1 MRSPITRSPVGD
13 GQPGTALRN
22 GLRNGLRYA
31 LRTPSAGPLAA
42 LATAV
47 LVFSLTTDTFLTPEN
62 LSLVLQQSIVIGTLA
77 LGQTLIILT
86 AGIDLS
92 NGAIAVLGTLVMA
105 KPVFEGGSP
114 AAALLLGLTVAT
126 CLGLVNGLLVAR
138 LALPSFIVTLG
149 ALTVIYAAGRL
160 YSESRSYPVTND
172 LLVFW
177 GNGVH
182 LGSVLITWG
191 TFLLVG
197 LYAFFWY
204 VLSKTPWGR
213 HVYAVGNAPESARL
227 TGISVRRTVLSVF
240 VTAGLLYGIAAWQ
253 SLGRIP
259 NADPNSYQTAN
270 LESITAVVI
279 GGTSLFG
286 GRGGVAGTL
295 VGTLIVTVLRSGL
308 TQAGIDSLYQ
318 DVATGTLVVVAVG
331 VDKVLRRGSTG

>member
-1 MRSPITRSPVGD
+1 MKSPVTTSPSAD
-13 GQPGTALRN
+13 SEPGIALRDA
-22 GLRNGLRYA
+22 LRYA
-31 LRTPSAGPLAA
+31 LRTPTVGPLTA
-42 LATAV
+42 LAIAV

-86 AGIDLS
+86 AGIDLA

-105 KPVFEGGSP
+105 KLVFEGHSP
-114 AAALLLGLTVAT
+114 AAALLLGLAVAT
-126 CLGLVNGLLVAR
+126 FLGLVNGLLVAQ
-138 LALPSFIVTLG
+138 LGLPPFIVTLG
-149 ALTVIYAAGRL
+149 ALTVAYAVGRL
-160 YSESRSYPVTND
+160 YSDSRSYPVTAD

-177 GNGVH
+177 GNGIH
-182 LGSVLITWG
+182 LGSVLVTWG

-204 VLSKTPWGR
+204 VLAKTAWGR
-213 HVYAVGNAPESARL
+213 HIYAVGNAPESARL
-227 TGISVRRTVLSVF
+227 TGINVRRTILSVYI
-240 VTAGLLYGIAAWQ
+240 TAGLLYGIAAWQ
-253 SLGRIP
+253 ALGRIP

-295 VGTLIVTVLRSGL
+295 IGTLIVTVLRSGL

-318 DVATGTLVVVAVG
+318 DVATGTLVVVTVA
-331 VDKVLRRGSTG
+331 VDKVLRSGTTR

>member
-1 MRSPITRSPVGD
+1 MRSPVTTRPAAD
-13 GQPGTALRN
+13 GEPGTALRDA
-22 GLRNGLRYA
+22 LRYA
-31 LRTPSAGPLAA
+31 LRTPTVGPLAA
-42 LATAV
+42 LAIAV

-62 LSLVLQQSIVIGTLA
+62 LALVLQQSIVTGTLA

-86 AGIDLS
+86 AGIDLA

-105 KPVFEGGSP
+105 KLVFDGHSP
-114 AAALLLGLTVAT
+114 AAALLLGLVTAT
-126 CLGLVNGLLVAR
+126 TLGLVNGLLVAR
-138 LALPSFIVTLG
+138 LGLPPFIVTLG
-149 ALTVIYAAGRL
+149 ALTVIYAVGRL
-160 YSESRSYPVTND
+160 YSDSRSYPVTSE

-182 LGSVLITWG
+182 LGRVLVTWG

-197 LYAFFWY
+197 LYAYFWY
-204 VLSKTPWGR
+204 GLAKTAWGR
-213 HVYAVGNAPESARL
+213 HIYAVGNAPESARL
-227 TGISVRRTVLSVF
+227 TGINVQRTVLSVY

-253 SLGRIP
+253 ALGRIP

-286 GRGGVAGTL
+286 GRGSVAGTL
-295 VGTLIVTVLRSGL
+295 IGTLIVTVLRSGL

-318 DVATGTLVVVAVG
+318 DVATGTLVVVTVAV
-331 VDKVLRRGSTG
+331 DRVLRRGVAR

>member
-1 MRSPITRSPVGD
+1 MRSPVTTSPAAD
-13 GQPGTALRN
+13 GEAGTALRDA
-22 GLRNGLRYA
+22 LRYA
-31 LRTPSAGPLAA
+31 LRTPTVGPLAA
-42 LATAV
+42 LAVAV

-62 LSLVLQQSIVIGTLA
+62 LALVLQQSIVIGTLA

-86 AGIDLS
+86 AGIDLA

-105 KPVFEGGSP
+105 KLVFEGHGS
-114 AAALLLGLTVAT
+114 AAALLLGLVTAT
-126 CLGLVNGLLVAR
+126 LLGLVNGLLVAR
-138 LALPSFIVTLG
+138 LGLPPFIVTLG
-149 ALTVIYAAGRL
+149 ALTVIYAVGRL
-160 YSESRSYPVTND
+160 YSDSRSYPVTDD

-182 LGSVLITWG
+182 VGGVLVTWG

-197 LYAFFWY
+197 LYGFFWY
-204 VLSKTPWGR
+204 GLGKTAWGR
-213 HVYAVGNAPESARL
+213 HIYAVGNAPESARL
-227 TGISVRRTVLSVF
+227 TGINVQRTILSVY

-253 SLGRIP
+253 ALGRIP

-286 GRGGVAGTL
+286 GRGSVAGTL
-295 VGTLIVTVLRSGL
+295 IGTLIVTVLRSGL

-318 DVATGTLVVVAVG
+318 DVATGTLVVVTVA
-331 VDKVLRRGSTG
+331 VDKVLRRGSAR